1 MYISE
6 YVCEDA
12 NRDQK
17 RASNPPGAE
26 VGGGYELTD
35 TGAENQIWI
44 LRKQQMFFASEPS
57 FQP

>member
-1 MYISE
+1 MYVSE
-6 YVCEDA
+6 YVREGA

-17 RASNPPGAE
+17 RVSNPPG
-26 VGGGYELTD
+26 GGYEFTD